1 MSVKIC
7 GHKVEGKFPTNL
19 WQHLKVAHPDVFSE
33 VVKKDSEEQDKREK
47 KKKAERQKAS
57 LKASKQMT
65 LVQSLQSESRQT
77 CDTRLSPEN

>member
-47 KKKAERQKAS
+47 KRSREAEGIPKGIQANDFS
-57 LKASKQMT
+57 P
-65 LVQSLQSESRQT
+65 VVSE
-77 CDTRLSPEN
+77 